1 MIRVPADCLLVHVAY
16 LFYSIQKMDFEE
28 FCVAAIS
35 VDQLEGM
42 ESWEQHQGMPISCL
56 RRMATYPIMFEG
68 SLCILISFKWQILI
82 QLLRHASTILSSLT
96 LSCSQMI
103 VL

>member
-42 ESWEQHQGMPISCL
+42 ESWD
-56 RRMATYPIMFEG
+56 
-68 SLCILISFKWQILI
+68 
-82 QLLRHASTILSSLT
+82 LLGTTSRHAYKLFEKDGNISDY
-96 LSCSQMI
+96 
-103 VL
+103 V

>member
-1 MIRVPADCLLVHVAY
+1 MV
-16 LFYSIQKMDFEE
+16 SIQKMDFEE

-42 ESWEQHQGMPISCL
+42 ESWEQHQSMPISCL
-56 RRMATYPIMFEG
+56 RSMATYPIIFEG
-68 SLCILISFKWQILI
+68 SLCILMSFKWQILI

>member
-1 MIRVPADCLLVHVAY
+1 MIRVADDCLLVHNAY
-16 LFYSIQKMDFEE
+16 LFYSIQKMNFEL

-56 RRMATYPIMFEG
+56 RRMAT
-68 SLCILISFKWQILI
+68 
-82 QLLRHASTILSSLT
+82 
-96 LSCSQMI
+96 
-103 VL
+103 

>member
-1 MIRVPADCLLVHVAY
+1 MLADCLLVHVAY

-28 FCVAAIS
+28 FCVAVIS
-35 VDQLEGM
+35 VNQLEGM
-42 ESWEQHQGMPISCL
+42 ESWEQHQGMRISYL
-56 RRMATYPIMFEG
+56 RRMATKPIMFEG
-68 SLCILISFKWQILI
+68 SLCILNSFKWKILI

-96 LSCSQMI
+96 FSCSQMI